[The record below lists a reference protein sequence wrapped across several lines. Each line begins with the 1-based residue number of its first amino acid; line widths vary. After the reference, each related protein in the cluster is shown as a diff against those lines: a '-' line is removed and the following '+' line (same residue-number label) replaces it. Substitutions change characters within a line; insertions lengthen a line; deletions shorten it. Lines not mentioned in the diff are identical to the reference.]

1 MNSRILVLLTAVDAL
16 RLNMPKRK
24 VLQEEASKKRLNKG
38 VDQPHFILDNIPPK
52 EEHGLVKQFRKGILY
67 KQISQDEGKERE
79 VKESSGFRYFF
90 RHGCKKL
97 CVDATDES
105 RYPFLG

>member
-1 MNSRILVLLTAVDAL
+1 MLLTAVDAL

-52 EEHGLVKQFRKGILY
+52 GRGERTGKTIQKGDFI
-67 KQISQDEGKERE
+67 
-79 VKESSGFRYFF
+79 
-90 RHGCKKL
+90 
-97 CVDATDES
+97 
-105 RYPFLG
+105 